1 VKSAVKWMAR
11 NHVAANLLMIVLVA
25 GGLIRASSIK
35 QEVFPEIS
43 LDTIQVTVA
52 YPGAGPEEVEEGILL
67 QIEENLTGVDGIK
80 EVRSVAKEGLGM
92 VRAELLP
99 GEDPDLKLQEIKSEV
114 DRIVTFP
121 ADAEKPVIT
130 KLLNRFEV
138 ISVVVYGDATDRVLR
153 EQAEIIR
160 DELLAHPEITQVEL
174 SGVRPYEISIEIPE
188 ENLRR
193 YNLTMDQVARQ
204 VRLASIDLPGGT
216 VKTRGSEIL
225 LRTKGRRHFGPEYA
239 DITVLT
245 RPDGTRVRLGDIA
258 EVKDGFAETGMFAR
272 FDGKPAAMVKVFRVG
287 DQKPIEISEVVKKYV
302 EQKRDSL
309 PESLKIA
316 TWNDTSELLHSRMN
330 LLEKNALLG
339 LVLVIIILGLFLEIR
354 LALWVM
360 LGIPISFLGAMLLF
374 PYLDVSI
381 NMISLFAF
389 ILALGILVDDAII
402 VGESIY
408 EQRQK
413 GKPYLKAAIDG
424 ALEVA
429 VPVTFSVL
437 TTVVAFL
444 PLVFVSGMIGK
455 FIRVI
460 PLVVISLLFLSLTES
475 LFVLPAHLAM
485 GGPRPVSRGFIGAI
499 DRVRTGFGRK
509 LEWFITGPYQRF
521 LRLCLR
527 NRYTTVAAGIAVL
540 FLTVGIVKGG
550 ILKFHF
556 MPVVD
561 GDVITV
567 SLKMPPGTPIEE
579 TARVQKFLEEK
590 AMEVVAEYDRQRPS
604 GDSILRNVYAVVGG
618 TMIEAGSVGSTVD
631 SRTHLSD
638 MALFLKQSE
647 ERGIPAVE
655 IANRWR
661 AKVGEV
667 PGVESIVF
675 KSNVV
680 RMGANID
687 IQLAH
692 EDFGVLDIAS
702 ERLKEALAQYPG
714 VGDIEDNYFRGKR
727 ELKFRLTPEAR
738 TLGLTEEDLGRQL
751 RGAFYGAEALR
762 FQRGRNEVKVVVRYP
777 EEDRKSLW
785 DLQSMRIRTPDG
797 GELPLSRA
805 AYITE
810 GRGFSEIYRADRK
823 RVINVTASV
832 DDKTANAEEILL
844 DLKKGILRD
853 LSNDY
858 PGLTFKMGG
867 EEKERMESMGSM
879 VQGFML
885 ALLGM
890 FALLAIPFKSYSQPL
905 LIMAA
910 IPFGMVGAVAGH
922 MIMGFKLSILSIFG
936 IVALSGVVVNDSLLL
951 IDKVN
956 RNRQEGTEL
965 FQAMVDGCTRRF
977 RPILLT
983 SLTTFF
989 GLTPMI
995 METSVQAQFLIPMAI
1010 SLAFGILFATGIT
1023 LLLIP
1028 SLYLVLEDVR
1038 KLFRLRT
1045 VHADY
1050 SSDVEEHEGPS
1061 RS

>member
-1 VKSAVKWMAR
+1 MRGAVKWMAG
-11 NHVAANLLMIVLVA
+11 NHVAANLLMIILVV
-25 GGLIRASSIK
+25 GGLIRISSIK

-43 LDTIQVTVA
+43 LDTIQVTVT

-67 QIEENLTGVDGIK
+67 QIEENLTGVEGIK
-80 EVRSVAKEGLGM
+80 EIRSVAKEGVGT

-99 GEDPDLKLQEIKSEV
+99 GENPDLKLQEIKSEV
-114 DRIVTFP
+114 DRIITFP
-121 ADAEKPVIT
+121 VDAEKPVIT

-138 ISVVVYGDATDRVLR
+138 ISVVVYGDASDRTLR

-160 DELLAHPEITQVEL
+160 EELLAHPEITQVEL
-174 SGVRPYEISIEIPE
+174 TGVRPYEIAVEIPE
-188 ENLRR
+188 ANLRR
-193 YNLTMDQVARQ
+193 YNVTMEQVAQQ

-216 VKTRGSEIL
+216 IKTRGSEIL

-258 EVKDGFAETGMFAR
+258 KVKDAFADTGMFAR

-287 DQKPIEISEVVKKYV
+287 EQKPIRISEVVKKYV

-309 PESLKIA
+309 PDSLKIA
-316 TWNDTSELLHSRMN
+316 SWNDTSELLHSRMN
-330 LLEKNALLG
+330 LLEKNAFLG
-339 LVLVIIILGLFLEIR
+339 LTLVIIILGLFLEIR

-360 LGIPISFLGAMLLF
+360 LGIPISFLGALLLF
-374 PYLDVSI
+374 PYMDVSI

-402 VGESIY
+402 VGENIY
-408 EQRQK
+408 EQRQR
-413 GKPYLKAAIDG
+413 GKPYLQAAIDG

-437 TTVVAFL
+437 TTVAAFL
-444 PLVFVSGMIGK
+444 PLVFVSGMMGK

-460 PLVVISLLFLSLTES
+460 PLVVISLMLLSLIES

-485 GGPRPVSRGFIGAI
+485 GGPRPVSRGLIGAI

-509 LEWFITGPYQRF
+509 LDMFISGPYHRF
-521 LRLCLR
+521 LRFCLR
-527 NRYTTVAAGIAVL
+527 NRYTTVAAGIAL
-540 FLTVGIVKGG
+540 LLLTVGIVKGG

-561 GDVITV
+561 GDVIIV
-567 SLKMPPGTPIEE
+567 SLKMPPGTPVEE

-590 AMEVVAEYDRQRPS
+590 AMEVVAEYDRKRPG
-604 GDSILRNVYAVVGG
+604 GDSILRDVYAVVGG
-618 TMIEAGSVGSTVD
+618 TMVEAGNVGSSVD

-661 AKVGEV
+661 SKVGDV

-675 KSNVV
+675 TSNVV

-702 ERLKEALAQYPG
+702 ERIKEALAQYPG
-714 VGDIEDNYFRGKR
+714 VGDIEDNYFKGKR

-738 TLGLTEEDLGRQL
+738 TLGVTEEGLGRQV

-785 DLQSMRIRTPDG
+785 DLKSMRIRTPDG
-797 GELPLSRA
+797 GELPLTRA

-810 GRGFSEIYRADRK
+810 GRGFSEINRTDRK

-832 DDKTANAEEILL
+832 DDKTANAEEILF
-844 DLKKGILRD
+844 DLKQGILSR
-853 LSNDY
+853 LANDY
-858 PGLTFKMGG
+858 PGLAFDMGG
-867 EEKERMESMGSM
+867 EEKERIESMGSM

-885 ALLGM
+885 ALLAM
-890 FALLAIPFKSYSQPL
+890 YALLAIPFKSYSQPL

-922 MIMGFKLSILSIFG
+922 LIMGFKLSILSIFG

-951 IDKVN
+951 IDKMN
-956 RNRQEGTEL
+956 RNRRQGTEL
-965 FQAMVDGCTRRF
+965 FQSVIDGCKRRF

-989 GLTPMI
+989 GLMPMI

-1028 SLYLVLEDVR
+1028 SLYLVLEDVH
-1038 KLFRLRT
+1038 KLLRLRSIHT
-1045 VHADY
+1045 ASRDEIKEY
-1050 SSDVEEHEGPS
+1050 EGPPGS
-1061 RS
+1061 